1 MFPAAAGQDD
11 GVRGD
16 LEELLATARVF
27 ALPMVH
33 RFRGVTVR
41 EGVLLRGPAGWA
53 EFAPFR
59 DYTDAQCVP
68 WLRAAVESATTPWPA
83 PVRDQVPVNVIVPV
97 IDAARAADLVA
108 ASGCR
113 TAKVKVADPGT
124 EPATD
129 LARVRAVRAALGPGG
144 RIRIDANGAWTV
156 DQAVA
161 AVAELDDAAGGL
173 EYVEQPC
180 PTLAELAAV
189 RGRIRPAIA
198 ADESIRR
205 VDDPHA
211 VRLTDAAD
219 IAIVK
224 VAPLG
229 GVRAALRLARAAGVP
244 AVVSSAV
251 DSAVGLAAG
260 VALAA
265 ALPELHHACG
275 LGTGVLLAADVCAAP
290 PRPVGGFLTSGSRAP
305 DPDRIDQ
312 VAADP
317 AGTTYWLDRLRRVAR
332 LTGNG
337 TFGSGRSG
345 GPRPGSSN
353 DRDTFCRDRADPRG
367 LLGPAAQRSVRSSGG
382 DRRR

>member
-1 MFPAAAGQDD
+1 M
-11 GVRGD
+11 
-16 LEELLATARVF
+16 EELLDTARVF

-41 EGVLLRGPAGWA
+41 EGVLLRGPAGWG

-83 PVRDQVPVNVIVPV
+83 ARRDRVPVNVIVPV
-97 IDAARAADLVA
+97 IEPAVAADLVA

-113 TAKVKVADPGT
+113 TAKVKVADPGA
-124 EPATD
+124 ELSTD
-129 LARVRAVRAALGPGG
+129 LARVRAVRAALGPAG

-156 DQAVA
+156 DEAVDA
-161 AVAELDDAAGGL
+161 IARLDDAADGL

-180 PTLAELAAV
+180 PTLADLAAV
-189 RGRIRPAIA
+189 RSRIRPKIA

-205 VDDPHA
+205 AADPRA
-211 VRLTDAAD
+211 VRLADAAD
-219 IAIVK
+219 VAIVK

-229 GVRAALRLARAAGVP
+229 GVRAALELAAAAGVP

-265 ALPELHHACG
+265 ALPELPYACG
-275 LGTGVLLAADVCAAP
+275 LGTGVLLAADVCAAA
-290 PRPVGGFLTSGSRAP
+290 PRPVGGFLSVRDRAP
-305 DPDRIDQ
+305 DPDRIGR
-312 VAADP
+312 VAAD
-317 AGTTYWLDRLRRVAR
+317 AERTADWLARLRRVVEI
-332 LTGNG
+332 TPDG
-337 TFGSGRSG
+337 TFGTG
-345 GPRPGSSN
+345 
-353 DRDTFCRDRADPRG
+353 RADP
-367 LLGPAAQRSVRSSGG
+367 SST
-382 DRRR
+382 RIEQ